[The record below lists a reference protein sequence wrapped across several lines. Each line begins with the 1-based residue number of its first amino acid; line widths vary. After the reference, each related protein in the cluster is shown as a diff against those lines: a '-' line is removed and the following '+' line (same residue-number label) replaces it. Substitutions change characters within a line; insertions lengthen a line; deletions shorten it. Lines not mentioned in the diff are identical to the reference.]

1 MDFLVNRRDLHQTKM
16 VDRAPPKLESG
27 QAVLE
32 IDSFGL
38 TSNNVTY
45 GVFGDAMHYW
55 WFFPAEGGWGRI
67 PVWGFAKV
75 AETAND
81 ELPEGTRVYGYL
93 PPSSSLVIEPDRF
106 DERGFVDTSPHRAH
120 LPSAYQ
126 GYRAVDADPVYDAER
141 EDEQIIFWPLFFTSW
156 LIDDF
161 LADEDFFGA
170 ETIVIG
176 SASSKTALAAA
187 FLLAQREGIEVIGL
201 TSPRNLDFVETAGV
215 YSRVI
220 PYGEVGSLPD
230 SKAVFVDM
238 SGNAEVRSAVH
249 RHYGDSLA
257 HSSAVGMTH
266 HEEMEGGSDLP
277 GPQPSF
283 FFAPTRMKKRR
294 SDWSAADLDRRV
306 TDAWHPF
313 AEWTG
318 GWLEVIH
325 GQGPEA
331 LQAAY
336 LEVLEGKVDPAA
348 GHVLSPSG

>member
-1 MDFLVNRRDLHQTKM
+1 MDFLVNRTDLHQCRM
-16 VDRAPPKLESG
+16 VDRAPPKLEPG

-67 PVWGFAKV
+67 PVWGFARV
-75 AETAND
+75 AETEND
-81 ELPEGTRVYGYL
+81 ELPEGKRVYGYL
-93 PPSSSLVIEPDRF
+93 PPSSRLVIEPDRF
-106 DERGFVDTSPHRAH
+106 DQRGFVDASPHRAN

-126 GYRAVDADPVYDAER
+126 GYRAVDTDPVYDADR

-161 LADEDFFGA
+161 LADYDFMGA

-176 SASSKTALAAA
+176 SASSKTALSAA
-187 FLLAQREGIEVIGL
+187 FLLAQREGIEVVGL
-201 TSPRNLDFVETAGV
+201 TSPGNAAFVERTGV
-215 YSRVI
+215 YSPVVTYDEI
-220 PYGEVGSLPD
+220 GSLPR

-249 RHYGDSLA
+249 RHFGDDLA
-257 HSSAVGMTH
+257 YSCAVGMTH
-266 HEEMEGGSDLP
+266 HEAMEGGADLP
-277 GPQPSF
+277 GPEPAF
-283 FFAPTRMKKRR
+283 FFAPNRIKKRGA
-294 SDWSAADLDRRV
+294 DWGAADLDRRV
-306 TDAWHPF
+306 TEAWRPF
-313 AEWTG
+313 VEWTG

-325 GQGPEA
+325 GSGP
-331 LQAAY
+331 QAVEEAY
-336 LEVLEGKVDPAA
+336 LQVLDGKVDPAA
-348 GHVLSPSG
+348 GHVLSPAS